1 MTETIEYTKDQ
12 LDVIEIYNQLK
23 SDGQTQQL
31 HLKIQK
37 IPHLHNQ
44 IKDLHGT
51 KYTEKVY
58 TFIHGDN
65 ARICANGNTKKFISF
80 PVGYVMCGTPSK
92 CVCAQ
97 AKCSANSKVSNANMT
112 PAQKKNKQAKRKAT
126 VQAIA
131 NGTYVKFID
140 KSPIHI
146 DADVV
151 HQFVEDNI
159 KTYSMQIQK
168 MPRMKQWIVDNTLI
182 HSDHFPEMIYSA
194 VFQSTLAC
202 PNGGSFKLESW
213 TNGLIGCG
221 PATECA
227 CTLANIKVNTKLALA
242 KRTPEEIQE
251 SNAKREITMKANC
264 GYAYN
269 LQRPEV
275 KSLACRSRLNPDILS
290 KLKDYDW
297 LYHEYVTLQ
306 KPALLIA
313 DEIGVHY
320 STVLDHCDRH
330 GIETRSRSNYSTM
343 EIGILNYL
351 QSIGIEC
358 EHSNRSVIG
367 NNFEIDLY
375 SEAYKIGIEVDGI
388 YWHSYNPKKFTNEN
402 AYDKFMYRHLYKTS
416 IAADKGVELLHFTDI
431 EWTDKQDIVK
441 SILSSK
447 FDKSYKLTTENSTVV
462 VIDGKSAMDFFETNH
477 LYGFVPSE
485 LYYGLEI
492 DGVLVAALS
501 AKTLDTETIEIT
513 RITTVLDV
521 QVIGGYDLL
530 VSRLKQDTGKL
541 LVVVVDRNISNGKEY
556 EAIGFDF
563 IQTTKPDY
571 VWTDGKV
578 LLSRD
583 SCKYENLGCWLTNFD
598 DSLSESENMYENNY
612 RQFWNTGKLIYTL

>member
-12 LDVIEIYNQLK
+12 LEVLEIYEQLK
-23 SDGQTQQL
+23 KDGQTQQL

-37 IPHLHNQ
+37 IPHLHDQ
-44 IKDLHGT
+44 IKDLHGK

-58 TFIHGDN
+58 TFVHGDS
-65 ARICANGNTKKFISF
+65 ARICTYGNTQKFISF
-80 PVGYVMCGTPSK
+80 PVGYVMCGMPTK
-92 CVCAQ
+92 CACAK
-97 AKCSANSKVSNANMT
+97 AVWSANSKASNAKMT
-112 PAQKKNKQAKRKAT
+112 PAQKKNKQVKRKAT
-126 VQAIA
+126 EQAIA

-140 KSPIHI
+140 KSPTDI

-168 MPRMKQWIVDNTLI
+168 MPRMKQWVMNNTLI

-194 VFQSTLAC
+194 VFQSTLTC
-202 PNGGSFKLESW
+202 PNGGSFKLEAW
-213 TNGLIGCG
+213 TTGLIGCG
-221 PATECA
+221 PAAECA
-227 CTLANIKVNTKLALA
+227 CTLADIKTNTKLALA
-242 KRTPEEIQE
+242 KRTPEQKSV
-251 SNAKREITMKANC
+251 SNAKRKDTMLRDW

-275 KSLACRSRLNPDILS
+275 KALACRSRLTPEILG

-320 STVLDHCDRH
+320 STVIDHCDRH

-375 SEAYKIGIEVDGI
+375 SDEYKIGIEVDGI

-416 IAADKGVELLHFTDI
+416 IAADKGVGLLHFTDI

-441 SILSSK
+441 SIVASK
-447 FDKSYKLTTENSTVV
+447 FGKSIKLRVENAAVV
-462 VIDGKSAMDFFETNH
+462 NLDGKTASDFFETNH

-485 LYYGLEI
+485 MYYGLEM
-492 DGVLVAALS
+492 DGVLIAALS
-501 AKTLDTETIEIT
+501 AKSLDDDTIEIT
-513 RITTVLDV
+513 RIATVLDIDL
-521 QVIGGYDLL
+521 IGGYDLL

-541 LVVVVDRNISNGKEY
+541 LVVVVNRNISNGREY
-556 EAIGFDF
+556 EALGFTF
-563 IQTTKPDY
+563 IQPTKPDY

-598 DSLSESENMYENNY
+598 ESLSESENLYENNY
-612 RQFWNTGKLIYTL
+612 RQFWNTGMLIYTL